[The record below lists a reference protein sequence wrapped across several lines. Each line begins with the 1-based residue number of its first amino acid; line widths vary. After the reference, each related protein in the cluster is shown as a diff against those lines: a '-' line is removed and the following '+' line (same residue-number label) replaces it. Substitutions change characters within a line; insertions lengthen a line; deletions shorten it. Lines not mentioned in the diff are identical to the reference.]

1 MTTEAFSNQIYCSFV
16 HERLHPEESGTLV
29 YMESVCDLVIC
40 RFEPENRDEKIS
52 QRTAGECLKLL
63 MAFLGG
69 DEKAGDIM

>member
-1 MTTEAFSNQIYCSFV
+1 
-16 HERLHPEESGTLV
+16 
-29 YMESVCDLVIC
+29 MESVCDLVIC